1 MADIAAAWRRV
12 ERALRRRPKTG
23 LHADAPAK
31 AHWTGGTK
39 VVSTHANGVEFLTDM
54 PAELGG
60 DGAGTTPGW
69 LLRAGLA
76 SCAATTIAMM
86 AAVEGIELEILEVIA
101 SSRSD
106 TRGLLGMTDAD
117 DKLITAGPRDVQLH
131 VRISAADGT
140 SAQRLRAL
148 VQKSNACSPVSC
160 AMQDRIQIELH
171 IECADS

>member
-12 ERALRRRPKTG
+12 ERAFGRRPKTAMK
-23 LHADAPAK
+23 ADIPAK
-31 AHWTGGTK
+31 AQWTGGTK
-39 VVSTHANGVEFLTDM
+39 VVCRHPNGTEFLTDM

-60 DGAGTTPGW
+60 DAAAATPGW

-76 SCAATTIAMM
+76 SCAATMIAMM
-86 AAVEGIELEILEVIA
+86 AAVEGIELETLEVSA

-117 DKLITAGPRDVQLH
+117 GKRIPAGPRDMQLH
-131 VRISAADGT
+131 VRIVAADGT

-148 VQKSNACSPVSC
+148 VEKSNACSPVSC
-160 AMQDRIQIELH
+160 AMQDMIQIELH
-171 IECADS
+171 IECEAT